1 MFAFLKYLIQLLLSP
16 SHGWEDL
23 ETRDPDP
30 EEMTR
35 SGLYPL
41 MGIAAATEF
50 LSFFYERHI
59 ELATVLIRAVAY
71 FGSYFVSVFIAKLIF
86 DYYLGPLTA
95 KGHFDTRRASTLTVA
110 GMGLMVLIQIIGN
123 CLPWSVMLVRFLP
136 LYVVLVLFKAIPYME
151 VRRGCEMRFL
161 LVTSGA
167 VVAVPLLI
175 YYLLYFIIPLNPR
188 K

>member
-50 LSFFYERHI
+50 LSFF
-59 ELATVLIRAVAY
+59 
-71 FGSYFVSVFIAKLIF
+71 F
-86 DYYLGPLTA
+86 
-95 KGHFDTRRASTLTVA
+95 
-110 GMGLMVLIQIIGN
+110 
-123 CLPWSVMLVRFLP
+123 
-136 LYVVLVLFKAIPYME
+136 
-151 VRRGCEMRFL
+151 
-161 LVTSGA
+161 
-167 VVAVPLLI
+167 
-175 YYLLYFIIPLNPR
+175 
-188 K
+188 